1 MGKFIA
7 CATSE
12 NALVNYITYLG
23 NELGFQVKAYQDV
36 YSSDSTPFADKGVPA
51 VSFAR
56 AAGGNLAPIH
66 NSYDTKKVMKT
77 SQMIEDIDFIVAFSE
92 RMANAKMCPVSRE
105 IPDNVKEKLDEYLLR
120 KRK

>member
-1 MGKFIA
+1 
-7 CATSE
+7 
-12 NALVNYITYLG
+12 
-23 NELGFQVKAYQDV
+23 
-36 YSSDSTPFADKGVPA
+36 
-51 VSFAR
+51 
-56 AAGGNLAPIH
+56 
-66 NSYDTKKVMKT
+66 MKT